1 MVRRLTATRR
11 FEPSAARF
19 AHRADP
25 SRRGTLGIRAAR
37 ADAPQG
43 YVQPL
48 QLGRYEI
55 VAKIADGGMATVF
68 VGRVVD
74 GADPTELV
82 AIKTIRDEFAGNAEF
97 LTMFMDEARI
107 VSRLRHP
114 NIVRSRELGN
124 EGGHVF
130 LVMELL
136 LGQSLWAV
144 WEAFRARGGRIDYET
159 IAWIGARVAEGLH
172 YTHELDDDDGVRLEL
187 VHRDVN
193 ATNIFVTYDGQI
205 KIIDFG
211 LAKAK
216 NRASKTAAGIIKGK
230 VAYMS
235 PEQVV
240 GAHVDARTDIFALG
254 ATLWELGCDRRLF
267 KHADE
272 AETLRRVHAAEVP
285 DPRRLVDGF
294 PSQLW
299 RVIERALA
307 RDRSGRYAT
316 ANELARDLDAF
327 VRSMGGRVDERA
339 VGRMMRD
346 LFTEEFER
354 LKSRGAEAQSAQVFE
369 EVDVTYSTPNVAAG
383 DVRTEGSI
391 GRPGSSSRG
400 AAFRIAFAAAVIIA
414 FVVASLL
421 SLR

>member
-1 MVRRLTATRR
+1 M
-11 FEPSAARF
+11 
-19 AHRADP
+19 
-25 SRRGTLGIRAAR
+25 
-37 ADAPQG
+37 
-43 YVQPL
+43 
-48 QLGRYEI
+48 
-55 VAKIADGGMATVF
+55 F

-74 GADPTELV
+74 GADPTELI

-172 YTHELDDDDGVRLEL
+172 YTHELVDDDGVRLEL

-354 LKSRGAEAQSAQVFE
+354 SKSRGAEAQSAQVFE